1 MRKRVNESLNIFV
14 SKFQTLSR
22 IGLNNS
28 IIISIPNRL
37 IDHLM
42 TFCSLL
48 INLVIIRLT
57 PQATIN
63 GMKVKR
69 NRKRERNEEGREMME
84 REK

>member
-1 MRKRVNESLNIFV
+1 MKVWIFLLRNFK
-14 SKFQTLSR
+14 SCHELD
-22 IGLNNS
+22 S

-42 TFCSLL
+42 TSCSLL

-69 NRKRERNEEGREMME
+69 KRDRQTEMKKEE
-84 REK
+84 K